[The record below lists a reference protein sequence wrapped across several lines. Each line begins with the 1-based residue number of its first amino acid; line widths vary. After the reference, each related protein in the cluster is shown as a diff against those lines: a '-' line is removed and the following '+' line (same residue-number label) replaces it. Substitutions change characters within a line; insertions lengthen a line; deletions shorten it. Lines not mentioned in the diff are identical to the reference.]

1 MTAPHVVRRVRAN
14 HLDRPGTETAAL
26 LATESGWRLS
36 GLARIEYPEGPGVV
50 RYRIDADRAWKTRT
64 ARIDLH
70 LGPLARSVRI
80 ATQPDGRWHVG
91 GMEQRDLRGCV
102 DLDLTA
108 TAMTNTLPIRR
119 LGLPVGSAATVPVAW
134 MTFPD
139 LEIHPVHQIYTR
151 IAEDR
156 YRYEAPHNR
165 FSAEFTVDA
174 SGIVVDYPEYWTR
187 RPPARRARPGRPDP
201 GRRGGLSNLK

>member
-1 MTAPHVVRRVRAN
+1 MTPPRVVRRIRATR
-14 HLDRPGTETAAL
+14 LDRPGTETAAL
-26 LATESGWRLS
+26 LATESGWRLR
-36 GLARIEYPEGPGVV
+36 GLVRTEYPEGPGVV

-70 LGPLARSVRI
+70 LGLSARSVRI
-80 ATQPDGRWHVG
+80 TIRPDGRWHVG

-108 TAMTNTLPIRR
+108 TAMTNMLPIRR
-119 LGLPVGSAATVPVAW
+119 LGLPVGSTAAIPVAW

-151 IAEDR
+151 VAEDR

-165 FSAEFTVDA
+165 FVAEFTVDGT
-174 SGIVVDYPEYWTR
+174 GIVVDYPEYWTR
-187 RPPARRARPGRPDP
+187 RAPAGRASPRSAGP